1 MSTLKFVN
9 QNSEQI
15 LLYCLKI
22 LKCVIP
28 QKIILKIRQI
38 FYLFKM
44 KATFLILICSLHGI
58 STEPVTE
65 TEEDEK
71 VNI

>member
-1 MSTLKFVN
+1 MFKNLR
-9 QNSEQI
+9 
-15 LLYCLKI
+15 
-22 LKCVIP
+22 CVIP
-28 QKIILKIRQI
+28 QKIIEKSAKFCYFL
-38 FYLFKM
+38 KM

-58 STEPVTE
+58 STQPVTE